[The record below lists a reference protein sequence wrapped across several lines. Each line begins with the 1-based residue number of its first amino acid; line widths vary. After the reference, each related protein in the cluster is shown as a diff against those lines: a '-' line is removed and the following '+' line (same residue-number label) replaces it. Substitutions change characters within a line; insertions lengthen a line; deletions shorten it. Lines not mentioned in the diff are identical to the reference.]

1 MPAFFTE
8 PELRVIAAACDRL
21 IPPDDEGAPGAAA
34 AGVADYI
41 DTLLGA
47 FMFDPPRIFAG
58 GPFSGRHGGPANF
71 DKLAQALA
79 PYVAVARKDASSSRR
94 AASPALKTKGLSA
107 AEQRAK
113 NQRVRDWAK
122 SQKMKVSER
131 GRVPA
136 KLSEAYHAAG
146 LR

>member
-1 MPAFFTE
+1 MARRE
-8 PELRVIAAACDRL
+8 IIVLQDDLDGSEKDVRVVKFGF
-21 IPPDDEGAPGAAA
+21 EG
-34 AGVADYI
+34 VNYEI
-41 DTLLGA
+41 DL
-47 FMFDPPRIFAG
+47 
-58 GPFSGRHGGPANF
+58 GPANF
-71 DKLAQALA
+71 DKLAQVLA
-79 PYVAVARKDASSSRR
+79 PYVAVARKDPSSRR
-94 AASPALKTKGLSA
+94 VAGGPAVKTKGLSA